1 MFNLEDYEPVEKR
14 LGYKSN
20 STSFWEDNPDG
31 QIHTELLE
39 HSANRFIVK
48 AYIYRTEA
56 DLRPWTTGLAEET
69 IQGRGV
75 NATSALENCETSAIG
90 RALANAG
97 YATKGKRAS
106 REEMAKVGK
115 AQEVKASIDEVKAKM
130 AQTSGEYIP
139 VVKEEDPWTIKP
151 ATMPPTMGEAV
162 ATVKEIIGGQ
172 TEKDIPKCAHGEMFW
187 KTGTTK
193 AGKPWGHF
201 KCPRAATGEISN
213 RCESPND
220 VIWYEINKETG
231 AWQRQKARV

>member
-1 MFNLEDYEPVEKR
+1 MFNLADYETVEER
-14 LGYKSN
+14 LIK
-20 STSFWEDNPDG
+20 FWKDHPDG
-31 QIHTELLE
+31 QIHTKLLD
-39 HSANRFIVK
+39 STSGRFIVE
-48 AYIYRTEA
+48 ASVYRTEA
-56 DLRPWTTGLAEET
+56 DIRPWTTGLAEET

-106 REEMAKVGK
+106 REEMVKVNK
-115 AQEVKASIDEVKAKM
+115 ANELRATIDETKAKM
-130 AQTSGEYIP
+130 ADTSGTYIP

-172 TEKDIPKCAHGEMFW
+172 TDKDIPHCSHGEMVW
-187 KTGTTK
+187 KTGNTK

-201 KCPRAATGEISN
+201 KCPYAVTGELT
-213 RCESPND
+213 RCPSPND
-220 VIWYEINKETG
+220 VIWYEIAKDG
-231 AWQRQKARV
+231 SWQRQKARV